1 MASSGR
7 HAASERLAIREEGT
21 GPPVLFLHALGASS
35 RYFAGRLG
43 PLPATY
49 HCVMPDLLGFGRS
62 PKPNIAY
69 TIEDHLSALHRTL
82 DRLSLTAQPMVM
94 IGHSLGAI
102 LAAEYAARYPAHV
115 RGLVLLSL
123 PSYQSKAEAQ
133 AYIIEHGEWM
143 ARATVRNGRVA
154 HGIHLVLATF
164 RPLVAFLAGRLS
176 HAVPA
181 AVAEDAMT
189 HTWHSYSRTLE
200 HCVLSHNVLPALTAL
215 GTMPI
220 LALHGDADPAAPLA
234 AVQSLAAQL
243 PTITL
248 RILPGTHH
256 IFLTQNNACLAA
268 IQSYLTATQSNE
280 AGA

>member
-7 HAASERLAIREEGT
+7 RAASERLVTREEGT

-35 RYFAGRLG
+35 RYFAGRLS

-62 PKPNIAY
+62 PKPDVAY
-69 TIEDHLSALHRTL
+69 TVEDHLSALHRTL
-82 DRLSLTAQPMVM
+82 ERLSLTEQPMIV

-102 LAAEYAARYPAHV
+102 LAAEYAARYPTHV
-115 RGLVLLSL
+115 RGLVLISL
-123 PSYQSKAEAQ
+123 PSYQSRAEAQ

-143 ARATVRNGRVA
+143 ARATVLNGGVA
-154 HGIHLVLATF
+154 HSLHLVLATF
-164 RPLVAFLAGRLS
+164 RPLVALLAGRLS

-181 AVAEDAMT
+181 AVAEDSIA

-200 HCVLSHNVLPALTAL
+200 HCVLSHAILPALTAL
-215 GTMPI
+215 GTLPI

-234 AVQSLAAQL
+234 AVQSLVSQL

-248 RILPGTHH
+248 RILPGNHH

-268 IQSYLTATQSNE
+268 IQSYLTALQSN
-280 AGA
+280 ASGS

>member
-1 MASSGR
+1 MVSSGR
-7 HAASERLAIREEGT
+7 HAASEWLVTREEGT

-49 HCVMPDLLGFGRS
+49 RCVMPDLLGFGRS
-62 PKPNIAY
+62 PKPDVAY
-69 TIEDHLSALHRTL
+69 TIEDHLAALHRTL
-82 DRLSLTAQPMVM
+82 DRLSLTDRPMIV

-115 RGLVLLSL
+115 RGLVLISL
-123 PSYQSKAEAQ
+123 PSYRSRVEAQ

-143 ARATVRNGRVA
+143 ARATVLNGGVA
-154 HGIHLVLATF
+154 HSLHLVLATF
-164 RPLVAFLAGRLS
+164 RPLVALLAGRLS
-176 HAVPA
+176 HTVPA
-181 AVAEDAMT
+181 AVAEDSVA

-200 HCVLSHNVLPALTAL
+200 HCVLSHTILPALTAL
-215 GTMPI
+215 GTLPI

-234 AVQSLAAQL
+234 AVQSLASQV

-256 IFLTQNNACLAA
+256 IFLTQNSACLAA
-268 IQSYLTATQSNE
+268 IQSYLTAMQGNKSGT
-280 AGA
+280 

>member
-1 MASSGR
+1 MASASR
-7 HAASERLAIREEGT
+7 HAASEWLVTRAEGT

-35 RYFAGRLG
+35 RYFASRLG

-62 PKPNIAY
+62 PKPDVAY

-82 DRLSLTAQPMVM
+82 DRLSLTDRPIVV

-115 RGLVLLSL
+115 RGLVLISL
-123 PSYQSKAEAQ
+123 PCYQSKAEAQ

-143 ARATVRNGRVA
+143 ARVTVRNGGVA
-154 HGIHLVLATF
+154 HSIHLVLATF
-164 RPLVAFLAGRLS
+164 RPLVALLAGRLS

-181 AVAEDAMT
+181 VVAEDSMA
-189 HTWHSYSRTLE
+189 HTWHSYLRTLE
-200 HCVLSHNVLPALTAL
+200 HCVLSHNVLPTLNAL
-215 GTMPI
+215 GTLPI
-220 LALHGDADPAAPLA
+220 LALHGDEDPAAPLA
-234 AVQSLAAQL
+234 AVQSLASQL
-243 PTITL
+243 PTLTL

-268 IQSYLTATQSNE
+268 IQSYLTAIQSHE

>member
-7 HAASERLAIREEGT
+7 RAASERLVTREEGT

-62 PKPNIAY
+62 PKPDIAY
-69 TIEDHLSALHRTL
+69 TVEDHLSALHRTL
-82 DRLSLTAQPMVM
+82 DRLSLTEQPMVV

-115 RGLVLLSL
+115 RGLVLISL

-143 ARATVRNGRVA
+143 ARATVLNGGVA
-154 HGIHLVLATF
+154 HSIHLVLATF
-164 RPLVAFLAGRLS
+164 RPLVALLAGRLS

-181 AVAEDAMT
+181 AVAEDSMA
-189 HTWHSYSRTLE
+189 HTWHSYSGTLE

-215 GTMPI
+215 GTLPI

-234 AVQSLAAQL
+234 AVQSLASQL
-243 PTITL
+243 PTMTL
-248 RILPGTHH
+248 HILPGNHH

-268 IQSYLTATQSNE
+268 IQSYLIAMQSNE

>member
-1 MASSGR
+1 MASASR
-7 HAASERLAIREEGT
+7 HAASEWLVTREEGT

-43 PLPATY
+43 PLPAMY

-62 PKPNIAY
+62 PKPDVAY
-69 TIEDHLSALHRTL
+69 TIEDHLSTLHRTL
-82 DRLSLTAQPMVM
+82 DRLSLTEQPIVV

-115 RGLVLLSL
+115 RGLVLISL
-123 PSYQSKAEAQ
+123 PCYQSKAEAQ

-143 ARATVRNGRVA
+143 ARVTVRNGSVA
-154 HGIHLVLATF
+154 HSIHLVMATF
-164 RPLVAFLAGRLS
+164 RPLVALLAGRLS
-176 HAVPA
+176 RAIPA
-181 AVAEDAMT
+181 AVAEDSVA

-200 HCVLSHNVLPALTAL
+200 HCVLSHNVLPTLNTL
-215 GTMPI
+215 GTLPI

-234 AVQSLAAQL
+234 AVQSLASQL
-243 PTITL
+243 PTLTL

-256 IFLTQNNACLAA
+256 IFLTQNIACLAA
-268 IQSYLTATQSNE
+268 IQSYLTAIQSNE

>member
-7 HAASERLAIREEGT
+7 RAASEWLVTREEGT
-21 GPPVLFLHALGASS
+21 GSPVLFLHALGASS
-35 RYFAGRLG
+35 RYFASRLG

-62 PKPNIAY
+62 PKPDVAY
-69 TIEDHLSALHRTL
+69 TVEDHLSALHRTL
-82 DRLSLTAQPMVM
+82 DRLSLTEQPMVV

-115 RGLVLLSL
+115 RGLVLISL
-123 PSYQSKAEAQ
+123 PSYQSRAE

-143 ARATVRNGRVA
+143 ARATVLNGGVA
-154 HGIHLVLATF
+154 HSLHLVLATF
-164 RPLVAFLAGRLS
+164 RPLIALLAGRFS
-176 HAVPA
+176 HTVPA
-181 AVAEDAMT
+181 AVAEDSMA

-200 HCVLSHNVLPALTAL
+200 HCVLSHTILPALTAL
-215 GTMPI
+215 GTLPI

-234 AVQSLAAQL
+234 AVQSLVSQL

-248 RILPGTHH
+248 RILPGKHH
-256 IFLTQNNACLAA
+256 IFLSQNSACLTI
-268 IQSYLTATQSNE
+268 IQSYLATMQSDE
-280 AGA
+280 SGT